1 MQSWLHVL
9 EWRATVRPDLTALV
23 DDRGSTLSYA
33 ALRAAVD
40 ERAGGWT
47 ALGVGPAR
55 PSR

>member
-9 EWRATVRPDLTALV
+9 EWRATVRPDHTALV